1 MTPPPAATAGGTRAL
16 PRTAVPRAPRR
27 VSGPAKPNRRDG
39 VSAGAGAT
47 IRDRRD
53 DSKRRART
61 RGVTAGDPFVV
72 RALHRTQRM
81 ADSRFLD
88 RLIRGR
94 LWIPLV
100 AVGLMGIVFMQVTM
114 LKFNA
119 GIGRAVTS
127 AATLEQQNATMRADL
142 SRQESGDRIATVAHG
157 LGMVVPADGT
167 TAYVAAARGQAHKAV
182 TKMTPADP
190 SAVQRTQAGAQL
202 AQGQAAGTQT
212 TGSATAAPTPV
223 QAQVQA
229 ATGTQQ
235 PVTPVTPTTS
245 TSTGAASATG
255 TTGTTAQ
262 APSTAVAQAPAGGT
276 ATTAS
281 TGTAGTAAGTGTSG
295 GTAAAGSTAAAAGTA
310 PQQQPQTTGAVAAP
324 QG

>member
-27 VSGPAKPNRRDG
+27 VSGPARPNRRDG
-39 VSAGAGAT
+39 GAAVRG
-47 IRDRRD
+47 DRRD
-53 DSKRRART
+53 DSTRRART
-61 RGVTAGDPFVV
+61 RGATAGDPFIV

-100 AVGLMGIVFMQVTM
+100 AAGLMGIVFMQVTM

-142 SRQESGDRIATVAHG
+142 SRQESGDRIASVAHG

-167 TAYVAAARGQAHKAV
+167 TAYVAAARGQAHTAV
-182 TKMTPADP
+182 TKMTPANAA
-190 SAVQRTQAGAQL
+190 AVQRTQAGTQL
-202 AQGQAAGTQT
+202 AESQAAGTAT
-212 TGSATAAPTPV
+212 TGSATAAAPPA

-235 PVTPVTPTTS
+235 PVAPTTTS
-245 TSTGAASATG
+245 TGTASATG

-262 APSTAVAQAPAGGT
+262 TPSTAVAQAPTGGT

-281 TGTAGTAAGTGTSG
+281 TGTGTTGTTSG
-295 GTAAAGSTAAAAGTA
+295 GTAAAGTTAAAAGTA
-310 PQQQPQTTGAVAAP
+310 PQQQTATGAAVAP

>member
-27 VSGPAKPNRRDG
+27 VSGPATRN
-39 VSAGAGAT
+39 
-47 IRDRRD
+47 RRD
-53 DSKRRART
+53 DSTRRART
-61 RGVTAGDPFVV
+61 RGAVAAANDPFIV
-72 RALHRTQRM
+72 RALNRAQRM
-81 ADSRFLD
+81 SDSRFLD

-127 AATLEQQNATMRADL
+127 AATLEQQNQAMRTDV
-142 SRQESGDRIATVAHG
+142 SRLESGSRVDAVAHD

-167 TAYVAAARGQAHKAV
+167 TAYVAVAHGQAHSAV
-182 TKMTPADP
+182 RKMTPANAT
-190 SAVQRTQAGAQL
+190 AVQRTQAGAQ
-202 AQGQAAGTQT
+202 A
-212 TGSATAAPTPV
+212 PV
-223 QAQVQA
+223 QV

-235 PVTPVTPTTS
+235 PVTPTTPTTPTTTT
-245 TSTGAASATG
+245 TSTTGTATAGAGTTTG

-262 APSTAVAQAPAGGT
+262 QPSTAVAQAPTGGT

-281 TGTAGTAAGTGTSG
+281 TGTGSGTAAAATTSG
-295 GTAAAGSTAAAAGTA
+295 GTAAAGTTAAAAGTA
-310 PQQQPQTTGAVAAP
+310 PATQQQQPQAATGAAVAP

>member
-1 MTPPPAATAGGTRAL
+1 MTPPAATATGTRAL

-27 VSGPAKPNRRDG
+27 VSGPARPNRRDD
-39 VSAGAGAT
+39 AIA
-47 IRDRRD
+47 RDRRD
-53 DSKRRART
+53 DSARRART
-61 RGVTAGDPFVV
+61 RGATAGDPFIV

-100 AVGLMGIVFMQVTM
+100 AAGLMGIVFMQVTM

-167 TAYVAAARGQAHKAV
+167 TAYVSAARGQAHTAV
-182 TKMTPADP
+182 TKMTPADAT
-190 SAVQRTQAGAQL
+190 AVQRTQAGTQL
-202 AQGQAAGTQT
+202 AQSQAAGTAT
-212 TGSATAAPTPV
+212 TGSATAAAPPA

-235 PVTPVTPTTS
+235 PVTPVAPTTTS
-245 TSTGAASATG
+245 TGTASATG

-262 APSTAVAQAPAGGT
+262 TPSTAVAQAPTGGT

-281 TGTAGTAAGTGTSG
+281 TGTGTTGTTSG

-310 PQQQPQTTGAVAAP
+310 PQQQTATGAAVAP